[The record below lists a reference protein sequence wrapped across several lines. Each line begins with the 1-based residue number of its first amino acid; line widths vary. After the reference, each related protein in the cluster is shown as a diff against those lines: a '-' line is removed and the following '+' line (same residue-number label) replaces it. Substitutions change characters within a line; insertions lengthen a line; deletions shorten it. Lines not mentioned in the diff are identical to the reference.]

1 MTTDAL
7 DRAIRR
13 AALDRAT
20 WETFASDAKRRLL
33 VEAFLLACDDRTL
46 LAGECE
52 RLRAVEDAARA
63 VVIERRIGSGD
74 RYRQCGHC
82 GAMSLYAD
90 MAIDH
95 HDGCAGVRLRDALTA
110 TTRGEGDES

>member
-20 WETFASDAKRRLL
+20 WETFASDAKRSLL
-33 VEAFLLACDDRTL
+33 VGAFLRACDDRTL

-52 RLRAVEDAARA
+52 RLYAHLDRLAASADEGFRAVDDGEPASYVYQWTRNMA
-63 VVIERRIGSGD
+63 
-74 RYRQCGHC
+74 
-82 GAMSLYAD
+82 YAIRHPESP
-90 MAIDH
+90 M
-95 HDGCAGVRLRDALTA
+95 GDALTA